1 MNTLTRHSQLAKSF
15 DNYEPDFCDMLTVQ
29 QRMDNMRTIILGAID
44 MYWEKHKHTL
54 YNGMCLCL
62 YNTFLTLLLL
72 HVLLEFY

>member
-1 MNTLTRHSQLAKSF
+1 
-15 DNYEPDFCDMLTVQ
+15 MLTVQ

-54 YNGMCLCL
+54 YNGVCLCL